1 MIVGIPK
8 EKKEEEYRV
17 GGIPETVFLLK
28 EKGHKVFVETNAGF
42 GVGFKDKD
50 YINAGAEICE
60 TPEELYGKSQ
70 LIVKVKEPL
79 PPEYSLLNKDH
90 IIFTFFHF
98 AADITMTEILLSK
111 QLQCIAYELIEDNGK
126 FPILAPMSEIAGK
139 LAPQQGAKYLEKKN
153 GGKGLLLSG
162 AYKARKGKVVVLGG
176 GVVGRNA
183 ATISFGMGA
192 EVVILEVSAEKVE
205 DLRKIFKGKCKV
217 EIFSRDNILKE
228 IKDVDLI
235 VGAVMVAGEKAPK
248 VIKKSDLKIIEDG
261 SVLVDVAID
270 QGGSFETSRPTS
282 HNQPTY
288 IEEGV
293 LHYCVP
299 NMPGIV
305 PLTSTYSLVAATTP
319 YIMLLAD
326 KGIDAIK
333 ENIPLSKGYA
343 VGNGK
348 ILSEKIVL

>member
-153 GGKGLLLSG
+153 GGNG
-162 AYKARKGKVVVLGG
+162 AL
-176 GVVGRNA
+176 
-183 ATISFGMGA
+183 
-192 EVVILEVSAEKVE
+192 
-205 DLRKIFKGKCKV
+205 
-217 EIFSRDNILKE
+217 
-228 IKDVDLI
+228 
-235 VGAVMVAGEKAPK
+235 P
-248 VIKKSDLKIIEDG
+248 
-261 SVLVDVAID
+261 
-270 QGGSFETSRPTS
+270 
-282 HNQPTY
+282 
-288 IEEGV
+288 
-293 LHYCVP
+293 
-299 NMPGIV
+299 
-305 PLTSTYSLVAATTP
+305 
-319 YIMLLAD
+319 
-326 KGIDAIK
+326 
-333 ENIPLSKGYA
+333 
-343 VGNGK
+343 
-348 ILSEKIVL
+348 